1 MAWHGADDTSGQAQ
15 REQRWSLTE
24 FLPEGPFLHTGRQAL
39 FAKPVSP
46 AACAEKVVIS
56 HPIPLIFEISP

>member
-1 MAWHGADDTSGQAQ
+1 MELMILLDKPNVNKDGPS
-15 REQRWSLTE
+15 E
-24 FLPEGPFLHTGRQAL
+24 FLPAGPFLHTGRQAL